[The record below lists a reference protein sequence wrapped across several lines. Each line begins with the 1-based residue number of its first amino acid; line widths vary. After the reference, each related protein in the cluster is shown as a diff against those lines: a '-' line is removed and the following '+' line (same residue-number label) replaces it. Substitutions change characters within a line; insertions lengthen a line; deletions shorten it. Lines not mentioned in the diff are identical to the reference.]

1 MRIAPFIIFMT
12 FSVPLMAQITPP
24 TAIPDSIPESNNDK
38 LISSTDTLQNVKE
51 IESYASQFIP
61 RKASLRAAVLPGL
74 GQIYN
79 RDYWKL
85 PLVYGGF
92 IALGLTVNFWAD
104 QYNGFR
110 ADLFN
115 LLENNLTSSPE
126 GRTEAQLRSLI
137 DDTRRERDFFMVMTG
152 VFYLLQIAEAHIS
165 AHLKEF
171 KLNPDLRVK
180 IEPSFEQNQFE
191 NYRAGLAL
199 KFRF

>member
-1 MRIAPFIIFMT
+1 MKFFPLLIIVL
-12 FSVPLMAQITPP
+12 FSQSLLAQITPP
-24 TAIPDSIPESNNDK
+24 AVRPDSIPGGDQRI
-38 LISSTDTLQNVKE
+38 ISSTDTVQNIQE
-51 IESYASQFIP
+51 IQSYASRFVP
-61 RKASLRAAVLPGL
+61 RQASLKSAILPGL

-92 IALGLTVNFWAD
+92 VALGLTVNYWSD
-104 QYNGFR
+104 QYNTFR

-115 LLENNLTSSPE
+115 LLDNDLSVSELGLTE
-126 GRTEAQLRSLI
+126 DQLRSLV
-137 DDTRRERDFFMVMTG
+137 DESRRERDFFMVMTG
-152 VFYLLQIAEAHIS
+152 VFYLLQIAEAHIA

-180 IEPSFEQNQFE
+180 IEPSFEPSPFE
-191 NYRAGLAL
+191 NYRAGVAL